1 MTSPA
6 PCPHCG
12 ELEKQVAGLKA
23 DLACATQFTLKN
35 GALEVQVELRSKG
48 LWCVTDGVNCIT
60 RGGEWMWESLPSN
73 RDEDF
78 LDNTRFS
85 LEEAWS
91 IARSYLH
98 NTPQPESRRPKP

>member
-12 ELEKQVAGLKA
+12 KLKA
-23 DLACATQFTLKN
+23 ESARLRANLACATQFTLKN

-48 LWCVTDGVNCIT
+48 LWCVTDGVNCLT

-73 RDEDF
+73 PDEA
-78 LDNTRFS
+78 L
-85 LEEAWS
+85 LG
-91 IARSYLH
+91 YY
-98 NTPQPESRRPKP
+98 